1 MSTRSR
7 LHAWLQSST
16 FLSIGLI
23 ALAAASSPTRAQ
35 TAWTG
40 TASSDWFDAGN
51 WTPAAVPNAGT
62 VVLDTT
68 TPSPTVIAGAPATA
82 GTVIVG
88 DTASGQLTLGEGG
101 TLTAGSVIIANQAGS
116 TGTLTIGGTAPV
128 GQLNTATVT
137 FGAGTG
143 TININHTAFVPYT
156 LAAQISGNGA
166 VTVQAGFTFSPPV
179 TIFTADNTYTG
190 GTTINGAVL
199 HLGNGGT
206 TGSIVGDVVLAS
218 TLPFATGT
226 LSINRS
232 DTLTLNGNISGIG
245 LITQVGTGTTVL
257 TGNNTYQG
265 NTNVFNGAL
274 VAGSDTA
281 LGLSIVNIA
290 GGTLG
295 YADGVTIN
303 NQVAGSFAPGA
314 VTLSVAS
321 GTATQAGEITTFAGP
336 VVKVGAGTLVLTA
349 DSTNVTGVTIDAGR
363 LQFGAGGTT
372 GSITANITNNSVLA
386 FNRSDTFTFANDI
399 TGNGAVEQNGS
410 GTTIFTGTNTYTGG
424 TTINAG
430 TLQLGNG
437 GITGSIVGD
446 VTNNGTLAFNRSDDV
461 TFAGV
466 ISGNGVVDV
475 RSGNVTVTADN
486 TYTGGT
492 TIRGGALLALGDGGA
507 SGAIAGN
514 VVLDGG
520 GLAFNRSDAVTFGG
534 AISGTGIV
542 MQVGSGTTIL
552 AGNNTYSGNTQIF
565 FGTLVAGTSSAL
577 GTGLV
582 LINGGATLGYA
593 DGITITNQ
601 IGSLAGLGA
610 SITLDVA
617 TGTATQAG
625 TITPPFFGA
634 LVKSGAGT
642 LVVTSD
648 NVFVF
653 SGTTISDGR
662 LQLGDGNTT
671 GSIVSDIVNNST
683 LAFNRSDTVTFANT
697 ISGTG
702 IVEQNGPGTTVLTGA
717 NSYLGGTVINAGTL
731 SVSSDA
737 NLGDPNGG
745 ITFNGGTLQ
754 NTASFMTM
762 RAVTLDAGGGTFRTD
777 ADLTVNG
784 DIGGNGGLT
793 KTGTATLTLGGNNT
807 FDGPTIIAEGTLVAA
822 EPYALSQFSDLTVN
836 AGATLRVD
844 SPNGAAGAGSLAG
857 AGSVVIEV
865 DSVLIVG
872 MNDHDS
878 TFSGSIT
885 GGGSLEKFGL
895 GTLTLTGTSSIG
907 GELIV
912 CCGTLDI
919 SGGSFTAAGPTSV
932 AIGTLTVTNGGR
944 LETSD
949 LFVEDTMRVT
959 GTGSTVIVHNFTLI
973 GGPFYPGTL
982 TISGGGLVDSR
993 ISAGIGDGSSVT
1005 VTGGGSTWA
1014 VGDLLLVGPPGGNA
1028 TLTVADGGVVTV
1040 GGFAVI
1046 GAGNT
1051 LNLGDGGLA
1060 GSIVTP
1066 LIVND
1071 GRIVANFTDTLTLA
1085 AAIGGSGSLTK
1096 DGTGTLILTGNS
1108 SYSGGTEIIAGRL
1121 QLGNGGTTGSIEGDV
1136 VNNGIL
1142 AFNWSDIVAFSGVI
1156 SGTGAVEHNGSGTTM
1171 LMGTNTYSGGTVLNA
1186 GTLSVSADANLGSAS
1201 GGLTFNGGT
1210 LQNTAAFVT
1219 ARNVTLNAAG
1229 GTFQTNTNANLTVS
1243 GVISGTGGLTKTG
1256 GGTLILT
1263 GNNTYAGTTTITAG
1277 TLQLGNGG
1285 TTGSIAGDVV
1295 NNAVLAF
1302 NRSDTLIVG
1311 GAISGTGVVQQNGTG
1326 TTALTGP
1333 NTHSGGT
1340 TITAGTLQL
1349 GNGGTT
1355 GSITGNVT
1363 NNGALA
1369 FNRSNTLTVDGVISG
1384 TGTVQQNGTGTT
1396 VLTGTSTYTG
1406 ATTVNAGH
1414 LIVNGTIASA
1424 VAVNGGVLGGNGTVG
1439 GITANSGGTVSP
1451 GNSVG
1456 TINVAG
1462 DVAFAAGSTYLVEID
1477 AANSADRIVATG
1489 IATLSGGTV
1498 QVQKTGTYTAGTRHT
1513 ILTANS
1519 GVNGTFGGLTTTG
1532 TSLPLLDLLLSYDP
1546 TNVYLDVTRNAVTFC
1561 GIAATGNQCAAGTGA
1576 ESLGAGNAIFDAI
1589 ANLPDAASIR
1599 RAFDLLSGEIHAST
1613 AATMVGQSQY
1623 LRDAVIGRVRQ
1634 SYGAA
1639 GPATALAPE
1648 GKVMAF
1654 AGTVPGVVP
1663 DATPADAA
1671 ARLFAQAPAAPAT
1684 GDTII
1689 AAWTQGIGAWS
1700 KRSGDGNAGTLNG
1713 SLGGFLIGVD
1723 ATFERTWRVGL
1734 AAGYTRASFDVDSR
1748 ASSGHS
1754 DNVHV
1759 ALYGGGQ
1766 LGALGLRAG
1775 ASLTWHA
1782 IDTTRRVAFPGVA
1795 DRLKADYNA
1804 RTTQVFGEAGYA
1816 LSFDRVSVEPFAGL
1830 AYVNYRSDRINETG
1844 GAAALTGRRQAF
1856 DMGFS
1861 TLGMRAAATVTAPS
1875 DTTVVTVRGTL
1886 GWRHAFGDVTP
1897 EQRLAFRTG
1906 SDSFTVVGVPI
1917 ARDSLLVEAGLDIDV
1932 TNYARFGLTYS
1943 GQFATKTRDH
1953 AVKGSLTLRF

>member
-40 TASSDWFDAGN
+40 TTSSDWFDAGN

-68 TPSPTVIAGAPATA
+68 TPSPTIIAGAPATA

-128 GQLNTATVT
+128 GQLNTTTVT

-265 NTNVFNGAL
+265 NTNIFNGTL

-314 VTLSVAS
+314 VNLGVAS

-349 DSTNVTGVTIDAGR
+349 DSTNVAGVTIDAGR

-410 GTTIFTGTNTYTGG
+410 GTTIFTGTNTYSGG

-437 GITGSIVGD
+437 GITGSIVGN

-466 ISGNGVVDV
+466 ISGNGTVDV
-475 RSGNVTVTADN
+475 RSGNVSVTADN

-520 GLAFNRSDAVTFGG
+520 GLAFNRSDAVTFVG

-542 MQVGSGTTIL
+542 IQVGSGTTIL
-552 AGNNTYSGNTQIF
+552 AGNNTYTGNTQIF

-610 SITLDVA
+610 SITLEVA

-625 TITPPFFGA
+625 TITPPFFGG

-648 NVFVF
+648 NIFPL
-653 SGTTISDGR
+653 SSTTISAGR

-671 GSIVSDIVNNST
+671 GSIVSDIVNNSI

-702 IVEQNGPGTTVLTGA
+702 VVEQNGTGTTVLTGA
-717 NSYLGGTVINAGTL
+717 NSYLGGTIINAGTL

-754 NTASFMTM
+754 NTAAFTTM
-762 RAVTLDAGGGTFRTD
+762 RAITLNAAGGTFQTD
-777 ADLTVNG
+777 TDLEIGG
-784 DIGGNGGLT
+784 DITGDGGLT
-793 KTGTATLTLGGNNT
+793 KTGTATLTLTGNNN
-807 FDGPTIIAEGTLVAA
+807 FDGPTIINAGTLLAA
-822 EPYALSQFSDLTVN
+822 TSTALSPLSAITVN
-836 AGATLRVD
+836 AGAALEVLD
-844 SPNGAAGAGSLAG
+844 GGIFAGAGSLAG
-857 AGSVVIEV
+857 DGLVVIGTGSILV
-865 DSVLIVG
+865 VG
-872 MNDHDS
+872 LNDQS
-878 TFSGSIT
+878 TTFSGSIN
-885 GGGSLEKFGL
+885 GNGSFEKEGA

-907 GELIV
+907 GILSV

-919 SGGSFTAAGPTSV
+919 NGGSFTAGLTD
-932 AIGTLTVTNGGR
+932 IGFGTLAITNGGR
-944 LETSD
+944 LQTGD
-949 LFVEDTMRVT
+949 LLNSANLLITGPGSVATASGDTVIGAFDIATATISNGGRLESLGDAFIGMASTITVT
-959 GTGSTVIVHNFTLI
+959 GTGSAW
-973 GGPFYPGTL
+973 
-982 TISGGGLVDSR
+982 TIAGGL
-993 ISAGIGDGSSVT
+993 GIGDPF
-1005 VTGGGSTWA
+1005 GG
-1014 VGDLLLVGPPGGNA
+1014 PGA
-1028 TLTVADGGVVTV
+1028 LTVADGAVVTV
-1040 GGFAVI
+1040 TGPTIIDASGILF
-1046 GAGNT
+1046 
-1051 LNLGDGGLA
+1051 LGDGALA

-1066 LIVND
+1066 LIIND
-1071 GRIVANFTDTLTLA
+1071 GQIVANFTDTLVLA
-1085 AAIGGSGSLTK
+1085 VPIDGGGALFQT
-1096 DGTGTLILTGNS
+1096 GAGTLILTGDNT
-1108 SYSGGTEIIAGRL
+1108 YTGGTSITAGRL
-1121 QLGNGGTTGSIEGDV
+1121 QLGNGGTTGSIVGDV
-1136 VNNGIL
+1136 ANDAIL
-1142 AFNWSDIVAFSGVI
+1142 AFNRSDAVTFAGVI
-1156 SGTGAVEHNGSGTTM
+1156 SGTGSVEHNGTGTTT
-1171 LMGTNTYSGGTVLNA
+1171 LTGANTYSGGTVLNA
-1186 GTLSVSADANLGSAS
+1186 GTLSVSADTNLGSAS
-1201 GGLTFNGGT
+1201 GGLTFNSGT

-1229 GTFQTNTNANLTVS
+1229 GTFQTDADLTVG

-1256 GGTLILT
+1256 TATLILT

-1326 TTALTGP
+1326 TTALTGA

-1340 TITAGTLQL
+1340 TINAGTLQL

-1406 ATTVNAGH
+1406 GTTVNAGR
-1414 LIVNGTIASA
+1414 LIVNGTIAST
-1424 VAVNGGVLGGNGTVG
+1424 VAVNGGVLGGSGTVG

-1477 AANSADRIVATG
+1477 AANNADRIVATG

-1513 ILTANS
+1513 ILSANG

-1532 TSLPLLDLLLSYDP
+1532 TSLPLIDLLLSYDP

-1561 GIAATGNQCAAGTGA
+1561 GIAATGNQCATGTGT
-1576 ESLGAGNAIFDAI
+1576 ESLGAGNAIYDAI

-1654 AGTVPGVVP
+1654 AGTAPGVIP

-1684 GDTII
+1684 GDTVI

-1804 RTTQVFGEAGYA
+1804 RTTQIFGEAGYA

-1861 TLGMRAAATVTAPS
+1861 TLGLRAAATVTAPS
-1875 DTTVVTVRGTL
+1875 DTTVATVRGTL

-1906 SDSFTVVGVPI
+1906 SDPFTVVGVPI
-1917 ARDSLLVEAGLDIDV
+1917 ARDSLLVEAGLDVDV

-1943 GQFATKTRDH
+1943 GQFATKARDH